1 MRKVKL
7 RRKINIKIDY
17 ISVTLI
23 FIIMLVLVYL
33 LLFSIRATPI
43 MFENAMINNK
53 MNATS
58 IINKSITEYTNKR
71 KFNNVIKTTL
81 NNEKE
86 IISVDFDSLLVNKN
100 LNEITTNLEKNL
112 SNNKNSIYYIP
123 FGVVFN
129 NSGLEELGPKIPI
142 KTILVGSITTNLRSK
157 ITNYGINNA
166 LLEINVVVE
175 VEERIIMPFSSKKVK
190 VKEQI
195 PVVMKIIEGRIPKY
209 YGSSINGNSSELS
222 IPIENN

>member
-1 MRKVKL
+1 
-7 RRKINIKIDY
+7 
-17 ISVTLI
+17 
-23 FIIMLVLVYL
+23 
-33 LLFSIRATPI
+33 
-43 MFENAMINNK
+43 MFENAMIKNK

-166 LLEINVVVE
+166 LLEIIVIVE

-195 PVVMKIIEGRIPKY
+195 PVVIKIIEGRIPKY